1 MDTGTIVHGRHIT
14 RIGHITGQHIQ
25 FMYKITITIQQA
37 GIMTGPSIVHINI
50 QTTEEQLRTCIM
62 VPITAQAEIH
72 IKMGIVQSIET
83 GLIIPTGM

>member
-1 MDTGTIVHGRHIT
+1 MGTGTIVHGRHIT

-37 GIMTGPSIVHINI
+37 GIMKGPFIIHINP
-50 QTTEEQLRTCIM
+50 QTTEERLRTCRI
-62 VPITAQAEIH
+62 VAITAQAGIH